1 MSELQVLQQFKNQLI
16 TFFDEL
22 ISQFPSEPD
31 LIIIRIFLKDQVSIK
46 DVLIFFVHKLLTVR
60 DMIKERKEEFFL
72 DNNSLFQ
79 SLSKGK
85 VNHFK
90 KLWMSGRLDD
100 EDKAVVWKWVDSF
113 VFLADKYQKI
123 MQTEAIPIPV

>member
-123 MQTEAIPIPV
+123 MQTEAIPV